1 MLSRLLGLWVLWR
14 IARIA
19 VPLLIAV
26 VLLGSLA
33 ASIHRRALVSAPR
46 SLAPITKVI
55 EHDSAALISSAR
67 RDVTDALQQR

>member
-1 MLSRLLGLWVLWR
+1 
-14 IARIA
+14 
-19 VPLLIAV
+19 LIAV

-33 ASIHRRALVSAPR
+33 ASIHRRPLVSAPR

-67 RDVTDALQQR
+67 RDVTDALQRR